1 MIFKLIKITNIK
13 IKNKVKNKLKN
24 KVKNKVKKLN
34 ISNYGLV
41 HSML

>member
-13 IKNKVKNKLKN
+13 IKN